1 MFGNG
6 LFIISFSAWWITLH
20 LFNAYYLLQL
30 QSGEE
35 IKEASTLQDLAHD
48 DHVTCVT
55 INDLYVFM
63 GRELEEMDHIPA
75 GNILGMVLFKKKTSF
90 IGKMC
95 WNSFVRSFWCI
106 IDRHL
111 SLWCNISNSSKNVL
125 LTINSYGHEK
135 ISMFCFDL
143 ALHTWYLKS

>member
-1 MFGNG
+1 M
-6 LFIISFSAWWITLH
+6 H

-90 IGKMC
+90 TG
-95 WNSFVRSFWCI
+95 
-106 IDRHL
+106 
-111 SLWCNISNSSKNVL
+111 KNVL
-125 LTINSYGHEK
+125 KFI
-135 ISMFCFDL
+135 C
-143 ALHTWYLKS
+143 LKFLMHYR

>member
-1 MFGNG
+1 MRYSNVHGIKVFD
-6 LFIISFSAWWITLH
+6 
-20 LFNAYYLLQL
+20 AYYLLQL

-48 DHVTCVT
+48 DHVTCIT

-90 IGKMC
+90 IGKM
-95 WNSFVRSFWCI
+95 S
-106 IDRHL
+106 
-111 SLWCNISNSSKNVL
+111 
-125 LTINSYGHEK
+125 
-135 ISMFCFDL
+135 
-143 ALHTWYLKS
+143 